1 MTGIYWNTDEGH
13 EYTREVTVY
22 CGNEDCAKHDV
33 ELDAEITGTLYHNA
47 LYGIYTC
54 PECKS
59 TTSVEREF
67 SDDELY
73 TGPDTLEEAWGDA

>member
-1 MTGIYWNTDEGH
+1 MNYYSEQTEV

-33 ELDAEITGTLYHNA
+33 ELDAEITGTLYKNGF
-47 LYGIYTC
+47 YGIYTC

-73 TGPDTLEEAWGDA
+73 SGPDTLEEAWGES